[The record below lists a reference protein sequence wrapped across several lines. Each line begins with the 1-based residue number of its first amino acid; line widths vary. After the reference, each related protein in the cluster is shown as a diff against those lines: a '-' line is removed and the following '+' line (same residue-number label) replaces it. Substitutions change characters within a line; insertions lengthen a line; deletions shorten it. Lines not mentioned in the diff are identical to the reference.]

1 MKKIHL
7 HVKITASAQ
16 PYAGGKC
23 IFFIYPPT
31 GSVYLCDLAVNL
43 HLSLQCLH
51 GRKKRTAFWQLD
63 YILDPQQILF
73 VFSVCPLA
81 TSASI
86 RDQRPVNES
95 ISPLHRSA
103 LLIPWCDSLG
113 SLQINILL
121 YFWDHVSKTSMN
133 NRQNI
138 HIHHII
144 HVSILVTARR
154 KTAACLYRDG
164 EDEQYVPKWIE

>member
-1 MKKIHL
+1 MRESNMKKTHL

-16 PYAGGKC
+16 SYAGGKC

-51 GRKKRTAFWQLD
+51 GRKKTTAFWQLD

-113 SLQINILL
+113 SLQINIFVFLRSRVQDVHERPSKHSHPPHYSCFHPRHRQEKNSGLL
-121 YFWDHVSKTSMN
+121 VS
-133 NRQNI
+133 
-138 HIHHII
+138 
-144 HVSILVTARR
+144 
-154 KTAACLYRDG
+154 
-164 EDEQYVPKWIE
+164 